1 MASRYT
7 ETLSPPTPE
16 PKSVASAVAKMRQ
29 YMSKAD
35 EFNSIVDKAKSKGA
49 DITMAA
55 DPRSFVS
62 NKMVAEARERSKK
75 GKAGGIPVI
84 GDPLNQNT
92 CAAGV
97 CTIAA
102 NAGVS
107 FDKMAGTLHTGLATD
122 EKGRKIPQYNPL
134 FAAQLSKSGYTEL
147 KPDEKPMPGDLVQ
160 YFEANDTGAMNP
172 YHLEFVT
179 GDKGGGR
186 YETFNNYGLFNEGK
200 GESEVVD
207 ARGTNANQRGRVS
220 TMNRFYRLTPEAAR
234 AAAGEENSKYIEQA
248 NILRNE
254 LGSIRQSGLD
264 GESQDTFAVIFG
276 GLKNKQPKEKVLKNA
291 LHFAKNKEYVKA
303 VINELYAEGN

>member
-107 FDKMAGTLHTGLATD
+107 FDKMSGTLHTGLATD

-134 FAAQLSKSGYTEL
+134 FSAQLGKSGYTEL

-200 GESEVVD
+200 GQSEVMDV
-207 ARGTNANQRGRVS
+207 RGTNASERGRAS
-220 TMNRFYRLTPEAAR
+220 TMNRFYRLTPEAAK
-234 AAAGEENSKYIEQA
+234 AAVGEENAKFIDQA
-248 NILRNE
+248 NVLRNE
-254 LGSIRQSGLD
+254 LGSIRQTGLD

-276 GLKNKQPKEKVLKNA
+276 GLKNKQPKEQVLKNA
-291 LHFAKNKEYVKA
+291 LPFAKNKEYVKA
-303 VINELYAEGN
+303 VINELYAQGN